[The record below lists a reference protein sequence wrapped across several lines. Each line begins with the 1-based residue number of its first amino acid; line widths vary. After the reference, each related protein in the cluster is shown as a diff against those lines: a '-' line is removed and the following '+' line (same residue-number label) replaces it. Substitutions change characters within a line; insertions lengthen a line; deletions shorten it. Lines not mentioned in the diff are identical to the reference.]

1 MADGS
6 VALMGK
12 EHKYNTSVSLQWL
25 VFNYNLYDNFW
36 IHFWEVIS

>member
-1 MADGS
+1 MLINMADGS

-12 EHKYNTSVSLQWL
+12 EHKFTTSVSLQRL

-36 IHFWEVIS
+36 IHFW